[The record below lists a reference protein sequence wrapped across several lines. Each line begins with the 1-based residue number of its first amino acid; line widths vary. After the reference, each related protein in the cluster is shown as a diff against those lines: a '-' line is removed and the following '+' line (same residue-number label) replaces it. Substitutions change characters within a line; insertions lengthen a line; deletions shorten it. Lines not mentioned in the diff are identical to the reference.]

1 LKRILLDSQS
11 YKGEPET
18 GFDLAMLLLT
28 FPELKKEQGAVKEA
42 LKSMDANE
50 EVMKTWGEL
59 VAQKIVEAEE
69 DAEFD

>member
-1 LKRILLDSQS
+1 
-11 YKGEPET
+11 
-18 GFDLAMLLLT
+18 MLLLT
-28 FPELKKEQGAVKEA
+28 FPELKKKQGAVKEA

-50 EVMKTWGEL
+50 EVMKTLGEL